1 MTRVDRASSA
11 TTGRPRPAWRTLE
24 REEAKAKGRDY
35 LRGELEARLAKG
47 PVAFTLEVEIAEEGD
62 DVDDPTQAWPAGRSR
77 VVAGRLELTAI
88 SADQEGE
95 CERQVFDPT
104 RVTDGIE
111 LSADPILNF
120 RPLAYDVS
128 IRRRLKLAED

>member
-1 MTRVDRASSA
+1 LAASAARFKQRAVASFAVGLHWGIVGHYFHS
-11 TTGRPRPAWRTLE
+11 
-24 REEAKAKGRDY
+24 
-35 LRGELEARLAKG
+35 G
-47 PVAFTLEVEIAEEGD
+47 PVLHGLLVT
-62 DVDDPTQAWPAGRSR
+62 
-77 VVAGRLELTAI
+77 LELTAI
-88 SADQEGE
+88 SADQEAE

-111 LSADPILNF
+111 LSADLILNF